1 MRYAEIVEIYEKLE
15 STTKKLEK
23 RDILADFYKKCP
35 EEYLAKVVKL
45 SIGEIEDLGIADEMM
60 RRIIA
65 KTYGVSTNE
74 VTKKLKEI
82 GDLGKVAEFFAQH
95 RKQKS
100 LASKKLTIDK
110 ILENFELLMKISGP
124 GSQDKKI
131 NLVSELL
138 SNAEGKEARYI
149 VRTILGDMRIGV
161 AEGVVRDAIAKAFN
175 RDPKQVEHL
184 YDVMGDFGRVAELS
198 KAGKM
203 KVDIQLGRPVRVMLA
218 ERAKNLKEAMEAFE
232 EPAIEIKLDGFRAQ
246 IHKEGNK
253 ITIFSRRLEDVTK
266 QFPEIAKSAREH
278 LKARDCIVEGEILA
292 IDKNGKPLPFQN
304 LSRRIQRKYDIE
316 KMVKEIPVMINLFE
330 LIYINGE
337 NWMHEPLKKRWN
349 KLKEIV
355 EPEKRRFE
363 LVEHIETK
371 DLKEAEKFYERSLAM
386 GEEGVIVKNLNAHYQ
401 PGKRVGYWLKVKPI
415 MEPLDLVIYGGTWG
429 TGKRAKWIGSI
440 ILAARMGDKFVPT
453 GMMGS
458 GLTEEQLEELTKR
471 MKKII
476 IEEKGIEV
484 KVKPEIVVEVAY
496 EEIQKS
502 PNYPSGYALRFP
514 RLLRFRESEKR
525 PEEIDT
531 VATIEKLYKQQRGRG
546 KNK

>member
-23 RDILADFYKKCP
+23 RDILADLFKKCP
-35 EEYLAKVVKL
+35 EDYLAKVVAL
-45 SIGEIEDLGIADEMM
+45 TIEWGEELGIAQEMM
-60 RRIIA
+60 RRVIA
-65 KTYGVSTNE
+65 KTYGANDSE
-74 VTKKLKEI
+74 VTKKFKEI

-100 LASKKLTIDK
+100 LASRKLTIDK
-110 ILENFELLMKISGP
+110 VLENLKLLPEITGP
-124 GSQDKKI
+124 GSQDRKI
-131 NLVSELL
+131 SVISELL

-149 VRTILGDMRIGV
+149 VRTMLGDMRIGV
-161 AEGVVRDAIAKAFN
+161 AAGVVRDAIAKAFN
-175 RDPKQVEHL
+175 REPKEVEHL
-184 YDVMGDFGRVAELS
+184 YDVIGDFGRVAELA

-203 KVDIQLGRPVRVMLA
+203 KADIQLGRPVRVMLA
-218 ERAKNLKEAMEAFE
+218 ERAKNLKEALEAFE

-246 IHKEGNK
+246 IHKEGNN
-253 ITIFSRRLEDVTK
+253 ITIFSRRLENVTK
-266 QFPEIAKSAREH
+266 QFPEIAKWAKEH
-278 LKARDCIVEGEILA
+278 IRCKECVVEGEVLA
-292 IDKNGKPLPFQN
+292 IDKNGNPLPFQN

-337 NWMHEPLKKRWN
+337 NWMHKPLKKRWE
-349 KLKEIV
+349 KLKDIV
-355 EPEKRRFE
+355 EPAKGKFE
-363 LVEHIETK
+363 LVGHIETK
-371 DLKEAEKFYERSLAM
+371 NLKEAEKFYEKSLAM

-440 ILAARMGDKFVPT
+440 ILAARSGNKFLPT

-458 GLTEEQLEELTKR
+458 GLTEEQLEELTKK

-476 IEEKGIEV
+476 IEEHGIEV

-502 PNYPSGYALRFP
+502 PTYPSGYALRFP
-514 RLLRFRESEKR
+514 RLLRFRESEKK
-525 PEEIDT
+525 PEDIDT
-531 VATIEKLYKQQRGRG
+531 ISTIEKLFSQQRGR
-546 KNK
+546 KKKE